1 MALPVDVLDHDP
13 RQTDGARR
21 MDAEA
26 FVDASV
32 QVGQVLDL
40 VVVDDG
46 ATVQI
51 SMLEGGP

>member
-1 MALPVDVLDHDP
+1 
-13 RQTDGARR
+13 